1 MLGIEGKE
9 RQGGSKTDGADERRL
24 PLRFFSTF
32 QTSVFPL
39 NPISASCWPL
49 LPPLIL
55 IGSTQPPFSH
65 NKRKKKKPK
74 SPENLGKAIFPPLS
88 LLHRPREEDMTKRDG
103 VPFFSLALLSNHVG
117 HFPLKDIFWL
127 GPAVASEKN

>member
-9 RQGGSKTDGADERRL
+9 RQGGSKTDGADERPL

-65 NKRKKKKPK
+65 NKRKKETKISRK
-74 SPENLGKAIFPPLS
+74 SGKSNFPS
-88 LLHRPREEDMTKRDG
+88 SVVAASSAGGRDDKEG
-103 VPFFSLALLSNHVG
+103 WSSFPFFGSLIKPCWTFSAERYFLA
-117 HFPLKDIFWL
+117 
-127 GPAVASEKN
+127 GPCGSK